1 MCVNKETCNKCE
13 FLLKRKTN
21 YGSNTSSNV
30 YCDINGILKL
40 IEFSI
45 KNDSDIKSPI
55 WCPIKE
61 ETDITEKINNGEPLT
76 ENEKKAILFRHTPII
91 KWEEIEANQI
101 YHIPS
106 ILGDKRRDILIT
118 WKGEYSCTFKDLSKN
133 YSSVETFYPSTLMSR
148 FLTKHKVKKVE
159 LVNK

>member
-1 MCVNKETCNKCE
+1 
-13 FLLKRKTN
+13 
-21 YGSNTSSNV
+21 
-30 YCDINGILKL
+30 L
-40 IEFSI
+40 IELSI
-45 KNDSDIKSPI
+45 DDDADIKTPL
-55 WCPIKE
+55 WCPLKAE
-61 ETDITEKINNGEPLT
+61 ADITEKIKNGVPLS
-76 ENEKKAILFRHTPII
+76 ESEKKAILLRHIPII
-91 KWEEIEANQI
+91 SWDEIEANQI

-159 LVNK
+159 FVNKKA